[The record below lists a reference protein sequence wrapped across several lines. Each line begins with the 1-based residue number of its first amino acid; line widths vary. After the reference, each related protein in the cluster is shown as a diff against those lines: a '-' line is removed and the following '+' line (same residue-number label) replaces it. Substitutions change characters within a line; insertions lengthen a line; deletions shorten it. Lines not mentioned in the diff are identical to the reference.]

1 MGNKSTW
8 NVADIP
14 DLTGRVAV
22 VTGANSGLGLA
33 TAHGLAGAGAR
44 VLMACRNQAKAEAA
58 RNEVAASASG
68 PAPEVVALD
77 LSDLGSVADCA
88 AGLVD
93 REERIDILVNNAG
106 VMALPL
112 RRTAQGFEMQFG
124 TNHLGHFALTGRV
137 LPLLLAAPA
146 ARVVNVA
153 SNGHKIGK
161 IRIDD
166 LNWNTGR
173 YSKWLAYGQTKLA
186 DLLFTTELDRRA
198 KAAGSNLVAASA
210 HPGYASTNLSAGG
223 PLMSGSR
230 IKEGFFGLGD
240 RLLGQSAEMGA
251 LPQLYAATMPD
262 VVGDEYFGPDG
273 VAEMRGHPVRTDRS
287 KRAQDKAMATRLWE
301 ASEELTGVTY
311 DWG

>member
-44 VLMACRNQAKAEAA
+44 VLMACRTQAKAEAA

-273 VAEMRGHPVRTDRS
+273 VGEMRGHPVRTDRS